1 MGAGGPESGFRR
13 LPAFRRAL
21 LVADVARLCGD
32 WPATWTPPPEGFDE
46 PQIVIGVRHHLEAID
61 AVARRLT
68 SRAASCSF
76 LDDAPS
82 EVHFLLATDVD
93 EMPARLRAIIAR
105 AYARA
110 DAVAWGLEQ
119 SFADARERG
128 WKGRPVGRPA
138 ATIART
144 WFIMR
149 LAVVWS
155 LMTGESPAFEG
166 GDERRPRPDPAGPRK
181 RGSAW
186 HDLVNASLRITQA
199 YGAASTDSVL
209 RAVTDL
215 NRPGTRRKTSKLQPD
230 NLLEEQRRAFDRL
243 PDNFFGEQIR
253 ELAAAANG
261 RRHEPWARYIPDR
274 PLSCYGDLPEVG
286 IEIDACLGDAPI
298 NREEAYRP
306 SSTQYEGLS
315 D

>member
-21 LVADVARLCGD
+21 LVADVARMCGD
-32 WPATWTPPPEGFDE
+32 WPAAWTPPPEGFDE
-46 PQIVIGVRHHLEAID
+46 PQIVACVFHHLEAID

-68 SRAASCSF
+68 SRAASRSF
-76 LDDAPS
+76 LDDEPS

-119 SFADARERG
+119 SFADARERSR
-128 WKGRPVGRPA
+128 KGRPVGRPA

-149 LAVVWS
+149 LAAVWS

-166 GDERRPRPDPAGPRK
+166 GDEHRLRPDPAGPRK
-181 RGSAW
+181 RDSAW
-186 HDLVNASLRITQA
+186 HDLVNTSLGITQA

-215 NRPGTRRKTSKLQPD
+215 HRPGTRRSAS
-230 NLLEEQRRAFDRL
+230 EQL
-243 PDNFFGEQIR
+243 PDNFFREQISS
-253 ELAAAANG
+253 LAAAANG
-261 RRHEPWARYIPDR
+261 RWHEPWARYIPDR

-286 IEIDACLGDAPI
+286 IEIDACLGDAPTS
-298 NREEAYRP
+298 REAAYRP
-306 SSTQYEGLS
+306 PSAQYEGIS
-315 D
+315 G

>member
-1 MGAGGPESGFRR
+1 MGAGGSESGFRR

-32 WPATWTPPPEGFDE
+32 WPAAWPPPPEGFDE
-46 PQIVIGVRHHLEAID
+46 PQIVADVRHHLEAID
-61 AVARRLT
+61 AIARRLT
-68 SRAASCSF
+68 SRAASRSF

-93 EMPARLRAIIAR
+93 EMPGRLRAIIAR

-119 SFADARERG
+119 SFADARKRSR
-128 WKGRPVGRPA
+128 KGRPVGRPA

-186 HDLVNASLRITQA
+186 HDLVNTSLEITQA
-199 YGAASTDSVL
+199 RGAASTDSVL

-215 NRPGTRRKTSKLQPD
+215 NRPGTRQSAS
-230 NLLEEQRRAFDRL
+230 ERL

-253 ELAAAANG
+253 VLAAATNG

-298 NREEAYRP
+298 TREEAYRP
-306 SSTQYEGLS
+306 SSAQYEGLLG
-315 D
+315 